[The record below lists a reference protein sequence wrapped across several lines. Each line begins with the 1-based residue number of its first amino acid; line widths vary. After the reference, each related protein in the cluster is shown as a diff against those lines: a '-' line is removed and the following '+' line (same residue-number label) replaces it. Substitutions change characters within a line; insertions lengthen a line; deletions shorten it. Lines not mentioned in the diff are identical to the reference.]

1 MYSQVLLPTDGSE
14 AAEEAF
20 EAGLE
25 LAAQFDAGVHALYVI
40 DSRFVTTEYDLAV
53 EKAEREAEAA
63 LDRVGELGESAGV
76 AVEKHLRT
84 GIPHEEILDAIDA
97 YGVDVVVMG
106 THGRSSLDRLVRLG
120 SVTERVV
127 RSAPVHVVTVPVGKR
142 ARGR

>member
-1 MYSQVLLPTDGSE
+1 MYSQVLLPTDGSG
-14 AAEEAF
+14 AAETAV

-25 LAAQFDAGVHALYVI
+25 LAVQFDAAVHALYVI

-76 AVEKHLRT
+76 AAEKQLRT
-84 GIPHEEILDAIDA
+84 GIPHEEILDAIDSH
-97 YGVDVVVMG
+97 GVDVVVMG
-106 THGRSSLDRLVRLG
+106 THGRSSLDRLVHLG

-127 RSAPVHVVTVPVGKR
+127 RSAPVHVVTVPVGER
-142 ARGR
+142 TGNR